1 MSASSMFT
9 SMKGHRQSSATYGRL
24 TAGTKP
30 QRKCH
35 HRINRSI
42 AIADFSS
49 HGRIGGSLGRK
60 AQSRMTRRSSASIA
74 LSRIIFTGGIDGG
87 IHQQMRA
94 ATFVAAFSQLLSN
107 AAVAEG
113 ITSITTVHESFGH
126 LPSSASRFRRSLRLS
141 TVRAAFLNPFYFRRR
156 LRVCWD
162 AGQNMADATFE
173 PLSVERGGA
182 GGRRG
187 RGGGWGSG
195 GGVE

>member
-1 MSASSMFT
+1 MA
-9 SMKGHRQSSATYGRL
+9 
-24 TAGTKP
+24 
-30 QRKCH
+30 QRKAPASGRRKCF
-35 HRINRSI
+35 RFAGRSSNRKNSKRTTAPI
-42 AIADFSS
+42 
-49 HGRIGGSLGRK
+49 K
-60 AQSRMTRRSSASIA
+60 AQSRIEKSSASIA

-141 TVRAAFLNPFYFRRR
+141 TVRAAFLNPFYFRHR

-162 AGQNMADATFE
+162 AGQNTADATFA

-182 GGRRG
+182 GGRGGRG
-187 RGGGWGSG
+187 GGGWGSD
-195 GGVE
+195 VVTRDCVTM